1 MRRLVVSQTALPV
14 GVILL
19 TISLLGVVYMVGRAR
34 RTEAQ
39 MRVAEQSS
47 LITVLTNDEEF

>member
-1 MRRLVVSQTALPV
+1 M